1 MGSEVKKQVREF
13 YDQVGWQMV
22 GEGRTEHDSGGQEL
36 RYQNARYEDL
46 RPVAREYIQRCHMR
60 VARHLKSDG
69 RYLLDAGSGPIQ
81 YPEYLEYSKGY
92 RYRVCADISITALKE
107 ARKRIGEHGLYVVA
121 DIADLPFKANAFD
134 GVVSLHTIHH
144 LPEQEH
150 LLAYQELYRVLA
162 QERTAV
168 VVNGWS
174 SPPLTRLLEAPLRW
188 RRRWL
193 GSNSGLRK
201 LRQKIWRLRRLPR
214 LGTNVSNSGSGRNV
228 SNSSHSVPAAGP
240 DESFDNPS
248 TSSGCLPRM
257 PGSLQ
262 GCDPKGTFVQKNNA
276 AWLKRALG
284 QQMALEILVWRSISV
299 RFLRAYIHPRLAGRW
314 WLRQL
319 YGLEERFPHFF
330 GEYGQYPLIVIRKS

>member
-174 SPPLTRLLEAPLRW
+174 SPPLTRFLEAPLRW
-188 RRRWL
+188 KK
-193 GSNSGLRK
+193 SLRK
-201 LRQKIWRLRRLPR
+201 LRQKI
-214 LGTNVSNSGSGRNV
+214 SG
-228 SNSSHSVPAAGP
+228 HSVPAARP
-240 DESFDNPS
+240 DEGEE
-248 TSSGCLPRM
+248 T
-257 PGSLQ
+257 
-262 GCDPKGTFVQKNNA
+262 PKGTFVQKNNA
-276 AWLKRALG
+276 AWLKRTLG
-284 QQMALEILVWRSISV
+284 QQMALEILVWRSVSV

-314 WLRQL
+314 WLRRL

-330 GEYGQYPLIVIRKS
+330 GENGQYPLIVIRKS